1 MLKREFGLKRIASPV
16 KVRHRP
22 ATVIPLM
29 GKSGRRP
36 LIKFDCL
43 RGKGWL
49 TPIKD
54 LVPLFHGARGL
65 FLPKNKRKEKKVK
78 RLLLIL
84 AALAVFLTMIASC
97 SSNKPACTID
107 R

>member
-1 MLKREFGLKRIASPV
+1 VLKREFGLKRIASPV

-49 TPIKD
+49 TPIED

-65 FLPKNKRKEKKVK
+65 FLPKNKGKEPKSEK
-78 RLLLIL
+78 I
-84 AALAVFLTMIASC
+84 
-97 SSNKPACTID
+97 
-107 R
+107 